1 MTGIINAPD
10 LRLDFAVSKAVGI
23 LLGMQ
28 NVPYATLLPVL
39 APCLDDRPKPGC
51 GAGQ

>member
-10 LRLDFAVSKAVGI
+10 LRLDFAVSRAVGI

-28 NVPYATLLPVL
+28 NVPYATLLPML
-39 APCLDDRPKPGC
+39 ATYLGGRPKPGC

>member
-23 LLGMQ
+23 PLGMQ
-28 NVPYATLLPVL
+28 NVPYANLVPML
-39 APCLDDRPKPGC
+39 APYLDDRPMPGC